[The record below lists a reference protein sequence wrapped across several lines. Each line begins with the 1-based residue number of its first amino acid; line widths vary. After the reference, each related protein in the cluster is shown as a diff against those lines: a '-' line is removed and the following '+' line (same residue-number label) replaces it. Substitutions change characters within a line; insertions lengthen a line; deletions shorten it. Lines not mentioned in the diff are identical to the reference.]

1 MKYLVAKMLSLVFV
15 TIFMLGCNSESNVL
29 SSENDGDLLKPGKP
43 GNELGTLS
51 QEEIDGL
58 IHMRI
63 EEKLARDVYTVLG
76 NKWQAKVFLN
86 IKLSEQNH
94 MDAINRLMIRYGIP
108 DPLTTDEVGVFPN
121 ETFQNLYNELVAQGS
136 LSLVEAFKVGVKIE
150 ELDIDDLE
158 YQIENVV
165 NNIDILRV
173 YTNLKIGSENHLKA
187 FNRNLT
193 FVCQTQQ

>member
-1 MKYLVAKMLSLVFV
+1 MKYLVVKMLSLAFV
-15 TIFMLGCNSESNVL
+15 TMLFVGCNSESDIL
-29 SSENDGDLLKPGKP
+29 SSENESSLLKPGNP
-43 GNELGTLS
+43 GYELGSLS

-94 MDAINRLMIRYGIP
+94 MDAIKRILVRYGIS

-121 ETFQNLYNELVAQGS
+121 ENFQNLYNELIAQGS
-136 LSLVEAFKVGVKIE
+136 ITIIEAFKVGVKIE

-158 YQIENVV
+158 FQLENVV
-165 NNIDILRV
+165 DNIDIIRV
-173 YTNLKIGSENHLKA
+173 YTNLKTGSENHLAA

-193 FVCQTQQ
+193 FVCQQQQ